1 MDYRLNNEAIVA
13 CVAAQV
19 VKHGCRQLPAV
30 VVITNL
36 LMRDQERKK
45 TIGEQ
50 DAKKKTTFVCK
61 VDGGLLT
68 IIMNSLVLLIKGGC
82 MKFADGELSLT
93 SSGYLMCEQMEDG
106 RSDMLN
112 EILKDLPALLEQME
126 KMEDVI
132 EDKRYVIAI

>member
-1 MDYRLNNEAIVA
+1 MCGSTSSKAWLQAVA
-13 CVAAQV
+13 SSSCDNKSVDA
-19 VKHGCRQLPAV
+19 RP
-30 VVITNL
+30 
-36 LMRDQERKK
+36 RKK

-93 SSGYLMCEQMEDG
+93 SSGYLMCEQMADG
-106 RSDMLN
+106 RGDMLN

>member
-50 DAKKKTTFVCK
+50 DANNV
-61 VDGGLLT
+61 
-68 IIMNSLVLLIKGGC
+68 
-82 MKFADGELSLT
+82 
-93 SSGYLMCEQMEDG
+93 
-106 RSDMLN
+106 
-112 EILKDLPALLEQME
+112 
-126 KMEDVI
+126 
-132 EDKRYVIAI
+132 

>member
-30 VVITNL
+30 VVTTNL
-36 LMRDQERKK
+36 LMRDQERKRLASK
-45 TIGEQ
+45 MR
-50 DAKKKTTFVCK
+50 KKKTTFVCK

-106 RSDMLN
+106 RGDMLN